1 MREEAGIIG
10 TVLFLQWNCGSC
22 TLVLRVRS
30 VHFLIVLHNLHIY
43 YIITYFLRNLG
54 DDFFVTLMMT
64 AALLKIHMCR

>member
-10 TVLFLQWNCGSC
+10 TVLLSGIVVL
-22 TLVLRVRS
+22 TLLVLHVRS
-30 VHFLIVLHNLHIY
+30 VHFLTVLHNLHIY

-54 DDFFVTLMMT
+54 DDFFVTLMVT